1 MVGLDCSSGSFL
13 LEQRCV
19 QGKANSISKH
29 SKDLPRTA
37 PHPWAWEIS
46 GLGKPAS
53 ENSVVQI
60 GLRLVTF
67 PLVTEYLIK
76 SDSRKGRFP
85 RVQSGKS
92 WRQECLTTASTV
104 GNEINSGAQLC
115 FSFQS

>member
-1 MVGLDCSSGSFL
+1 MVGLDYSSGSFL

-29 SKDLPRTA
+29 SNILKDLPRMA
-37 PHPWAWEIS
+37 PHPWAREIS

-60 GLRLVTF
+60 GLRLVMF

-85 RVQSGKS
+85 RV
-92 WRQECLTTASTV
+92 
-104 GNEINSGAQLC
+104 
-115 FSFQS
+115 

>member
-1 MVGLDCSSGSFL
+1 MYERTLVVGLDYSSGSFL

-29 SKDLPRTA
+29 SNILKDLPRMA
-37 PHPWAWEIS
+37 PHPWAREIS

-60 GLRLVTF
+60 GLRLVMF

-85 RVQSGKS
+85 RV
-92 WRQECLTTASTV
+92 
-104 GNEINSGAQLC
+104 
-115 FSFQS
+115 